1 MATAAEYAQWITEN
15 ADKKG
20 TPEFNT
26 VANAYQA
33 AKIKEGQVSKPSGS
47 LVDTIKSGISDIKE
61 LFPQNREEYLALRAK
76 IGNPTRDEML
86 KEYSQIGLNFASPS
100 GVGQITSKLF
110 PGIVETAKRTIPEKL
125 MQSALKPTLKQL
137 ETGQAD
143 TAIQTLLK
151 EDVNPTLTKTI
162 FGKGIDTLQAKVD
175 TLNSQIV
182 DIIKNSKGTVN
193 KSQVVAY
200 LDDLEKN
207 ALNSA
212 LPAGDIAAIQA
223 ARQEFLSH
231 PLLKNIEE
239 IPVQLAQK
247 LKVGTYKSLGEKAY
261 GELKGATIES
271 GKTLARGLK
280 DLIGKVEPGV
290 LGLNKESQALYDTL
304 DVAERRAFME
314 ANKDIAGLS
323 TLSKDMKNQIAMM
336 ADRSAPFKA
345 LLARTI
351 YKAGKTGEKYSGLLG
366 KEIPYTSTTGKELIP
381 PLLVKGGGLLSQF
394 NE

>member
-1 MATAAEYAQWITEN
+1 MANAAEYAQWITDN

-33 AKIKEGQVSKPSGS
+33 AKIQEQQASKPSGS
-47 LVDTIKSGISDIKE
+47 LMDTIRSGVSDIKE
-61 LFPQNREEYLALRAK
+61 LFPQNHEEYLALRAK

-100 GVGQITSKLF
+100 GVGQVTSKLF

-137 ETGQAD
+137 ETGQAN

-207 ALNSA
+207 ALNNA
-212 LPAGDIAAIQA
+212 LPAGDLAAIQA
-223 ARQEFLSH
+223 AKQEFLSH
-231 PLLKNIEE
+231 PLLKNMEE

-247 LKVGTYKSLGEKAY
+247 LKTGTYKSLGEKAY
-261 GELKGATIES
+261 GELKSATVES

-280 DLIGKVEPGV
+280 DLIGKAEPGV

-304 DVAERRAFME
+304 DVAERRALIE

-336 ADRSAPFKA
+336 ADRSANFKA

>member
-1 MATAAEYAQWITEN
+1 MANAAEYAQWITEN

-33 AKIKEGQVSKPSGS
+33 AKIQEQQASKPSGS
-47 LVDTIKSGISDIKE
+47 LIDSIRSGVSQVKE
-61 LFPQNREEYLALRAK
+61 LFPQNNEEYLALKAK
-76 IGNPTRDEML
+76 MGNPTQEQML
-86 KEYSQIGLNFASPS
+86 KEGYQTAINFLPVS
-100 GVGQITSKLF
+100 GVGQVTNKLF
-110 PGIVETAKRTIPEKL
+110 PGIVEAAKRTIPEKL
-125 MQSALKPTLKQL
+125 MQSALKPTIKQL
-137 ETGQAD
+137 ETGQAN

-193 KSQVVAY
+193 KSQVVGY

-207 ALNSA
+207 ALNNA
-212 LPAGDIAAIQA
+212 LPAGDLAAIQA

-231 PLLKNIEE
+231 PLLKNMEE

-261 GELKGATIES
+261 GELKSSTVES

-280 DLIGKVEPGV
+280 DLIGKAEPGV
-290 LGLNKESQALYDTL
+290 LGLNKESQVLYDTL
-304 DVAERRAFME
+304 DVAERRALME

-336 ADRSAPFKA
+336 ADRSANFKA

-394 NE
+394 NQ

>member
-1 MATAAEYAQWITEN
+1 MANAAEYAQWITDN

-33 AKIKEGQVSKPSGS
+33 AKIQEQQASKPSGS
-47 LVDTIKSGISDIKE
+47 LIDSIRSGVSQVKE
-61 LFPQNREEYLALRAK
+61 LFPQNNEEYLALKAK
-76 IGNPTRDEML
+76 MGNPTQEQML
-86 KEYSQIGLNFASPS
+86 KEGYQTAINFLPVS
-100 GVGQITSKLF
+100 GVGQVTNKLF
-110 PGIVETAKRTIPEKL
+110 PGIVEAAKRTIPEKL
-125 MQSALKPTLKQL
+125 MQSALKPTIKQL
-137 ETGQAD
+137 ETGQAN

-193 KSQVVAY
+193 KSQVVGY

-207 ALNSA
+207 ALNNA
-212 LPAGDIAAIQA
+212 LPAGDLAAIQA

-231 PLLKNIEE
+231 PLLKNMEE

-261 GELKGATIES
+261 GELKSSTVES

-280 DLIGKVEPGV
+280 DLIGKAEPGV
-290 LGLNKESQALYDTL
+290 LGLNKESQVLYDTL
-304 DVAERRAFME
+304 DVAERRALME

-336 ADRSAPFKA
+336 ADRSANFKA

>member
-20 TPEFNT
+20 TPEFST

-33 AKIKEGQVSKPSGS
+33 AKIKEGQGSQPSGS
-47 LVDTIKSGISDIKE
+47 LVDTIKSGISQVKE
-61 LFPQNREEYLALRAK
+61 LFPQNPQEKAALQEK
-76 IGNPTRDEML
+76 IGNIKPE
-86 KEYSQIGLNFASPS
+86 EYYQVAQNFLPVT
-100 GVGQITSKLF
+100 GVGQVTTKLF
-110 PGIVETAKRTIPEKL
+110 PGIAETVTGAAKQTIPERL
-125 MQSALKPTLKQL
+125 MQSALKPLQKQL
-137 ETGQAD
+137 ESGQAK

-182 DIIKNSKGTVN
+182 DVIKNSKGTVN

-280 DLIGKVEPGV
+280 DLIGKTEPGV

-351 YKAGKTGEKYSGLLG
+351 YKAGKAGEKYTGLLG

>member
-1 MATAAEYAQWITEN
+1 MANAAEYAQWITDN

-33 AKIKEGQVSKPSGS
+33 AKIQEQQASKPSGS
-47 LVDTIKSGISDIKE
+47 LIDTIRSGVSDIKE
-61 LFPQNREEYLALRAK
+61 LFPQNHEEYLALRAK

-86 KEYSQIGLNFASPS
+86 KEYSQIGLNFLPVS
-100 GVGQITSKLF
+100 GVGQVTNKLF
-110 PGIVETAKRTIPEKL
+110 PGIVEAAKRTIPEKL
-125 MQSALKPTLKQL
+125 MQSALKPTIKQL
-137 ETGQAD
+137 ETGQAN

-182 DIIKNSKGTVN
+182 DIIKSSKKTVN
-193 KSQVVAY
+193 KSEVVAY

-207 ALNSA
+207 ALNNA
-212 LPAGDIAAIQA
+212 LPAGDLAAIQA

-231 PLLKNIEE
+231 PLLKNMEE

-247 LKVGTYKSLGEKAY
+247 LKTGTYKSLGEKAY
-261 GELKGATIES
+261 GELKSATVES

-280 DLIGKVEPGV
+280 DLIGKAEPGV

-304 DVAERRAFME
+304 DVAERRALME

-336 ADRSAPFKA
+336 ADRSANFKA

-381 PLLVKGGGLLSQF
+381 SLLVKGGGLLSQF
-394 NE
+394 NQ

>member
-1 MATAAEYAQWITEN
+1 MANAAEYAQWITDN

-33 AKIKEGQVSKPSGS
+33 AKIQEQQASKPSGS
-47 LVDTIKSGISDIKE
+47 LIDSIRSGVSQVKE
-61 LFPQNREEYLALRAK
+61 LFPQNNEEYLALKAK
-76 IGNPTRDEML
+76 MGNPTQEQML
-86 KEYSQIGLNFASPS
+86 KEGYQTAINFLPVS
-100 GVGQITSKLF
+100 GVGQVTNKLF
-110 PGIVETAKRTIPEKL
+110 PGIVEAAKRTIPEKL
-125 MQSALKPTLKQL
+125 MQSALKPTIKQL
-137 ETGQAD
+137 ETGQAN

-193 KSQVVAY
+193 KSQVVGY

-207 ALNSA
+207 ALNNA
-212 LPAGDIAAIQA
+212 LPAGDLAAIQA

-231 PLLKNIEE
+231 PLLKNMEE

-261 GELKGATIES
+261 GELKSSTVES

-280 DLIGKVEPGV
+280 DLIGKAEPGV
-290 LGLNKESQALYDTL
+290 LGLNKESQVLYDTL
-304 DVAERRAFME
+304 DVAERRALME

-336 ADRSAPFKA
+336 ADRSANFKA

-394 NE
+394 NQ

>member
-20 TPEFNT
+20 TPEFTT

-33 AKIKEGQVSKPSGS
+33 AKIKEQQGSKPSGS
-47 LVDTIKSGISDIKE
+47 LVDTIKSGINDIKE
-61 LFPQNREEYLALRAK
+61 LFPQNREEYLALKAK
-76 IGNPTRDEML
+76 MGTPTQEQML
-86 KEYSQIGLNFASPS
+86 KEGYQTAINFLPAS
-100 GVGQITSKLF
+100 GVGQVTTKLF
-110 PGIVETAKRTIPEKL
+110 PGIAETVKRTIPETL

-182 DIIKNSKGTVN
+182 DIIKNSKGTVS

-239 IPVQLAQK
+239 IPIQLAQK

-261 GELKGATIES
+261 GELKGATIEA
-271 GKTLARGLK
+271 GKTLARGFK
-280 DLIGKVEPGV
+280 DLIGKAEPGV

-314 ANKDIAGLS
+314 ANKDIAGIS

-366 KEIPYTSTTGKELIP
+366 KEIPYTSTTGKEVIP

>member
-1 MATAAEYAQWITEN
+1 MANAAEYAQWITDN

-33 AKIKEGQVSKPSGS
+33 AKIQEQQASKPSGS
-47 LVDTIKSGISDIKE
+47 LIDSIRSGVSQVKE
-61 LFPQNREEYLALRAK
+61 LFPQNNEEYLALKAK
-76 IGNPTRDEML
+76 MGNPTQEQML
-86 KEYSQIGLNFASPS
+86 KEGYQTAINFLPVS
-100 GVGQITSKLF
+100 GVGQVTNKLF
-110 PGIVETAKRTIPEKL
+110 PGIVEAAKRTIPEKL
-125 MQSALKPTLKQL
+125 MQSALKPTIKQL
-137 ETGQAD
+137 ETGQAN

-193 KSQVVAY
+193 KSQVVGY

-207 ALNSA
+207 ALNNA
-212 LPAGDIAAIQA
+212 LPAGDLAAIQA

-231 PLLKNIEE
+231 PLLKNMEE

-247 LKVGTYKSLGEKAY
+247 LKTGTYKSLGEKAY
-261 GELKGATIES
+261 GELKSSTVES

-280 DLIGKVEPGV
+280 DLIGKAEPGV
-290 LGLNKESQALYDTL
+290 LGLNKESQVLYDTL
-304 DVAERRAFME
+304 DVAERRALME

-336 ADRSAPFKA
+336 ADRSANFKA

-394 NE
+394 NQ